1 MLRSARYKYV
11 RYGAGKQSEQLMD
24 METDPG
30 EMHNLAQAPK
40 AAPVIE
46 EHRRLLKE
54 WYAQNG
60 ESWSPK

>member
-11 RYGAGKQSEQLMD
+11 RYSGGSEQLKDMD
-24 METDPG
+24 PDPG
-30 EMHNLAQAPK
+30 EMHNLAKDPK
-40 AAPVIE
+40 YAPVIE

-60 ESWSPK
+60 ETWSPK